1 MEPTTILLILAILI
15 LLALI
20 AVIVLVAIPRRPKGL
35 ETMERELR
43 RDLETFGDRITDNQH
58 DANMLQEQRFAG
70 FERANEGRLNT
81 VQTAVQEMSR
91 TVAASQQSAAQAQEK
106 RFASFEQTN
115 EQRFA
120 SFEQANEQKLEQI
133 RQTVERRLSAIQQEN
148 GERLDKMQQ
157 IVDEKLQKTLE
168 TRIGESFKLVS
179 NQLEQVYKGL
189 GEMQSVAAGVTD
201 LKKVL
206 SNVKTRGILGE
217 VQLGAILSEILSPE
231 QFDTNVATKA
241 GSRDVVEYA
250 IKMPGEG
257 DGVVYLPI
265 DAKFPGETYAKL
277 LDAYD
282 SGSAQELDAA
292 VAALKLRLKGEAK
305 DIRQKYI
312 DPPNTTDFAILFL
325 PFEGLYAEA
334 VNRGMV
340 EELQRLY
347 RVNIA
352 GPSTMAALL
361 NSLQMGFR
369 TLAIQKRSSEV
380 WQVLGAVKTEFEK
393 FGETLEKSQQRL
405 QQVNSDLDSL
415 IGTRSRAIARKLRA
429 VEKLDPEES
438 ERLLQ
443 DGKDA

>member
-1 MEPTTILLILAILI
+1 MQTETLLLLIFAILI
-15 LLALI
+15 LIGLVVA
-20 AVIVLVAIPRRPKGL
+20 IVLLAIPRRPKGL
-35 ETMERELR
+35 SDLERAMHRDLRELN
-43 RDLETFGDRITDNQH
+43 DMMTDNQH
-58 DANMLQEQRFAG
+58 DANMLQEQRFAS
-70 FERANEGRLNT
+70 FERGTEGRLNT
-81 VQTAVQEMSR
+81 LMSAVQTMGK
-91 TVAASQQSAAQAQEK
+91 TVSEQQQGAAQAQEQ
-106 RFASFEQTN
+106 RFTSFEQAN

-120 SFEQANEQKLEQI
+120 TFEQANEQKLEQI
-133 RQTVERRLSAIQQEN
+133 RQTVERRLTAMQQEN

-217 VQLGAILSEILSPE
+217 VQLGAILAEILSPE
-231 QFDTNVATKA
+231 QYETNVATKV

-265 DAKFPGETYAKL
+265 DAKFPGETYGQL
-277 LDAYD
+277 MDAYD
-282 SGSAQELDAA
+282 SGSADNVSTAA
-292 VAALKLRLKGEAK
+292 AALIARLKSEAK
-305 DIRQKYI
+305 DIRIKYI

-340 EELQRLY
+340 EELQRTY
-347 RVNIA
+347 HVNLA

-369 TLAIQKRSSEV
+369 TLAIQKRSGEV

-393 FGETLEKSQQRL
+393 FGEILEKSQQRL
-405 QQVNSDLDSL
+405 QQVNTDLDIL
-415 IGTRSRAIARKLRA
+415 IGTRSRAITRKLRA

-438 ERLLQ
+438 ERLLG
-443 DGKDA
+443 DGKE

>member
-1 MEPTTILLILAILI
+1 MDGNIVLLILAILI
-15 LLALI
+15 LAALV
-20 AVIVLVAIPRRPKGL
+20 AVIILLAIPRRPKGL
-35 ETMERELR
+35 SELERELH
-43 RDLETFGDRITDNQH
+43 RDLRSYNDMITDNQH
-58 DANMLQEQRFAG
+58 DANMLQEQRFSN
-70 FERANEGRLNT
+70 FERTTESRLSALSGAISGMAKTLSDEQHNSAN
-81 VQTAVQEMSR
+81 
-91 TVAASQQSAAQAQEK
+91 AS
-106 RFASFEQTN
+106 

-120 SFEQANEQKLEQI
+120 SFEKTNEQRFSTFEQTNEQKLEQI
-133 RQTVERRLSAIQQEN
+133 RQTMERRLSAMQQEN
-148 GERLDKMQQ
+148 GERLSEMQR

-179 NQLEQVYKGL
+179 TQLEQVYKGL

-231 QFDTNVATKA
+231 QYDTNVATKS

-257 DGVVYLPI
+257 DGIVYLPI
-265 DAKFPGETYAKL
+265 DAKFPGETYGAL
-277 LDAYD
+277 MDAYD
-282 SGSAQELDAA
+282 SGSADAVSA
-292 VAALKLRLKGEAK
+292 AAAALITRLKSEAK
-305 DIRQKYI
+305 DIHQKYI

-340 EELQRLY
+340 EELQRQY
-347 RVNIA
+347 RVNLA

-380 WQVLGAVKTEFEK
+380 WQVLGAVKTEFDK
-393 FGETLEKSQQRL
+393 FGEILEKSQQRL
-405 QQVNSDLDSL
+405 QQVNSDLDTL
-415 IGTRSRAIARKLRA
+415 IGTRSRAISRKLRSI
-429 VEKLDPEES
+429 EKLDPAEAEA
-438 ERLLQ
+438 LIG
-443 DGKDA
+443 DGKE

>member
-1 MEPTTILLILAILI
+1 MDSILTLLLVLAILI
-15 LLALI
+15 LLALV
-20 AVIVLVAIPRRPKGL
+20 AVIVLLAIPRRPKGL
-35 ETMERELR
+35 YELSRELH
-43 RDLETFGDRITDNQH
+43 RDLDTFGDRITDNQH

-70 FERANEGRLNT
+70 FERANEGRLSALGT
-81 VQTAVQEMSR
+81 TVQEMQR
-91 TVAASQQSAAQAQEK
+91 TLTASQQSAAEAQER
-106 RFASFEQTN
+106 RFATFEQT
-115 EQRFA
+115 
-120 SFEQANEQKLEQI
+120 NEQKLEQI
-133 RQTVERRLSAIQQEN
+133 RQTMERRLAAMQQEN
-148 GERLDKMQQ
+148 GERLDQMQR

-179 NQLEQVYKGL
+179 TQLEQVYKGL

-231 QFDTNVATKA
+231 QYDTNVATKA

-257 DGVVYLPI
+257 VGTVYLPI
-265 DAKFPGETYAKL
+265 DAKFPGETYAQL
-277 LDAYD
+277 VDAYEC
-282 SGSAQELDAA
+282 GNAAQLDTA
-292 VAALKLRLKGEAK
+292 VAALKARLKGEAR

-347 RVNIA
+347 RVNLA

-393 FGETLEKSQQRL
+393 FGDILEKSQQRL
-405 QQVNSDLDSL
+405 QQVNSDLDTL
-415 IGTRSRAIARKLRA
+415 IGTRSRAIARKLRD
-429 VEKLDPEES
+429 VEKLES
-438 ERLLQ
+438 AEAEKLLE
-443 DGKDA
+443 

>member
-1 MEPTTILLILAILI
+1 MDPITILFILAILN
-15 LLALI
+15 LLAL
-20 AVIVLVAIPRRPKGL
+20 AAALVLLAIPRRPKGL
-35 ETMERELR
+35 AELERELR
-43 RDLETFGDRITDNQH
+43 RDLDTFGDRITDNQH
-58 DANMLQEQRFAG
+58 DANMLQEQRFAS
-70 FERANEGRLNT
+70 FERANEQRLSSM
-81 VQTAVQEMSR
+81 EH
-91 TVAASQQSAAQAQEK
+91 
-106 RFASFEQTN
+106 TN
-115 EQRFA
+115 EQRLA

-133 RQTVERRLSAIQQEN
+133 RQTMERRLFAMQQEN
-148 GERLDKMQQ
+148 EKRLDKMQG

-168 TRIGESFKLVS
+168 SRISESFKVVL
-179 NQLEQVYKGL
+179 NQLELVYKGL
-189 GEMQSVAAGVTD
+189 GEMQTVAAGVTD

-231 QFDTNVATKA
+231 QYDVNVATKS

-250 IKMPGEG
+250 IRMPGDG
-257 DGVVYLPI
+257 DGTVYLPI
-265 DAKFPGETYAKL
+265 DAKFPAETYAKL

-282 SGSAQELDAA
+282 SGSAAELDAA
-292 VAALKLRLKGEAK
+292 VTALKNRLKGEAK
-305 DIRQKYI
+305 DIHQKYI
-312 DPPNTTDFAILFL
+312 DPPYTTDFAILFL

-347 RVNIA
+347 RVNLA

-393 FGETLEKSQQRL
+393 FNDVLAKSQQRL
-405 QQVNSDLDSL
+405 QQVNADLDSL
-415 IGTRSRAIARKLRA
+415 IGARSRMITRKLRD
-429 VEKLDPEES
+429 VEKLDPAETD
-438 ERLLQ
+438 RLFA
-443 DGKDA
+443 DGKEP

>member
-415 IGTRSRAIARKLRA
+415 IGTRSRAIARKRRA
-429 VEKLDPEES
+429 VEKLDP
-438 ERLLQ
+438 
-443 DGKDA
+443 AP